1 MVSVSLQNNC
11 IEDSLRLQFNSNDGQ
26 QELSLGL
33 LILFWFYYKIFC
45 SCLGFIFNFNFIFH
59 AFKVVN
65 ICIQQIKYKNL
76 YKNIDFNIMIS
87 NMQLWGMQKKKI
99 KKKKQIFLLAILRN
113 VVCHSDATWLPE
125 SLQLASIFGAFLFR
139 PTSDDNLLQT
149 TTQIT

>member
-87 NMQLWGMQKKKI
+87 NMQLWGIQKK

-113 VVCHSDATWLPE
+113 ISVSLWRYLTPRVIAISLNLWCFPLPPN
-125 SLQLASIFGAFLFR
+125 IWW
-139 PTSDDNLLQT
+139 
-149 TTQIT
+149 